1 MKQTIRRCE
10 VDGCTRAPQQF
21 CIWKADQDF
30 ATRVDLCRE
39 HAKPLQ
45 ELIKIGETEDLPARK
60 RMAMEVTKLK
70 TTKATAAFK
79 KKKTPAKPKSD

>member
-10 VDGCTRAPQQF
+10 VQGCQRSPAQF
-21 CIWKADQDF
+21 RIWKAGQDF

-39 HAKPLQ
+39 HAKPIQ
-45 ELIKIGETEDLPARK
+45 DLIKLGEEEELPTKK
-60 RMAMEVTKLK
+60 RMLMEVTKLK
-70 TTKATAAFK
+70 TTKRTAALK